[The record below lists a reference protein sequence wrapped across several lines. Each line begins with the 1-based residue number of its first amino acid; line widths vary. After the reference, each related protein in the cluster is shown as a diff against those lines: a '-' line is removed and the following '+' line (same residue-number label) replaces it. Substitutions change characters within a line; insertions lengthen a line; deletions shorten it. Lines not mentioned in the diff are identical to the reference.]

1 MNPDEVVVTSPI
13 DPRELTIIET
23 DKGNIYV
30 IHEITLGDLLTC
42 TLIAAVL
49 IFSVISRI
57 VRR

>member
-1 MNPDEVVVTSPI
+1 MNGDVVVTSPV
-13 DPRELTIIET
+13 DPRETTIIET
-23 DKGNIYV
+23 DKGNIHV

-42 TLIAAVL
+42 TLLAAIL